1 MQASRDSE
9 KGYSFSEDD
18 KWQKEFEDSFPYSET
33 PDQLRSI
40 LEVKQDMESEK
51 PMDRLVCGD
60 VGYGKTEVAMRAA
73 FKAIMDGKQV
83 AMLAPTTI
91 LCQQHLRS
99 FEGRMSDFPV
109 TIEVLSRFRTSGQ
122 QKKVIAGLIT
132 GSIDMVIGTHRMFS
146 NDLKFKDLGLLIID
160 EEQRFGVEHKEKL
173 KRLRANI
180 DVLT

>member
-9 KGYSFSEDD
+9 KGYAFSDDD

-40 LEVKQDMESEK
+40 LEVKEDMESEK

-60 VGYGKTEVAMRAA
+60 VGYGKTEVAIRAA

-99 FEGRMSDFPV
+99 FQDRICDFPV

-122 QKKVIAGLIT
+122 QKMIIAGLNT
-132 GSIDMVIGTHRMFS
+132 GSIDMVIGTHRMF
-146 NDLKFKDLGLLIID
+146 F
-160 EEQRFGVEHKEKL
+160 E
-173 KRLRANI
+173 
-180 DVLT
+180 